1 MINENMIKY
10 NVFMS
15 SARQC
20 REGAEQRPMMAPR
33 LIAKAED
40 LEAKAALILQ
50 EANAA

>member
-1 MINENMIKY
+1 MNKDKIIKY

-50 EANAA
+50 EINAA